1 MTINLIDLI
10 ILIPVMFFAWSGYR
24 KGLIIEAST
33 LIALILGLYFAIYF
47 SDIAGGFLN
56 KTFEI
61 DQKYMGALSF
71 VVNFIVVVFGVIAIG
86 KALEKIVDVLLL
98 GFLNKLGG
106 AVFGMLKGALFI
118 SILIFAFSYF
128 DLEKNVFSAE
138 ARQQSLFYEP
148 VKSIAPKL
156 ASWLNLEKINIK
168 IPDKEEMIDKVI

>member
-10 ILIPVMFFAWSGYR
+10 ILVPVLFFAWSGYR

-33 LIALILGLYFAIYF
+33 LVALILGLYFAIYF
-47 SDIAGGFLN
+47 SDVAGGFLN

-71 VVNFIVVVFGVIAIG
+71 VVTFIVVVFGVIAIG

-128 DLEKNVFSAE
+128 DMEKNVFSEE
-138 ARQQSLFYEP
+138 ARQKSLFYEP
-148 VKSIAPKL
+148 VKSIAPAL
-156 ASWLNLEKINIK
+156 ASWLNLEKLDIK

>member
-1 MTINLIDLI
+1 
-10 ILIPVMFFAWSGYR
+10 MFFAWSGYR

-56 KTFEI
+56 KTFQI

-71 VVNFIVVVFGVIAIG
+71 VVTFIVVVFGVIAIG

>member
-56 KTFEI
+56 KTFQI

-71 VVNFIVVVFGVIAIG
+71 VVTFIVVVFGVIAIG